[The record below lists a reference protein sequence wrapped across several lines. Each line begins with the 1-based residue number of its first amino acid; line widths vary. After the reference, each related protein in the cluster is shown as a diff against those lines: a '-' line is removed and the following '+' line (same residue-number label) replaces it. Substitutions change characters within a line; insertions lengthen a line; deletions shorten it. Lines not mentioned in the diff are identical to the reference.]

1 MFKVGQFF
9 NYRSK
14 QNFILHSYLPIYSL
28 FGDTLWANNNLVR
41 LCRIVTFQKEDVK
54 NVAKIKYRESTFNTF
69 KELNSLR
76 IRELN
81 ELDFFFVMFKSYN
94 NQLPKTKTNF
104 YVSNFQ
110 IHNHDTRHADDCHL
124 PRKSSR
130 LGQYSLAYHG
140 PKICNKIETK
150 PRKIKS
156 LHFFN

>member
-1 MFKVGQFF
+1 METSHRFDNYKNIKKFGIMFKVGQFF

-81 ELDFFFVMFKSYN
+81 ELEFFFC
-94 NQLPKTKTNF
+94 
-104 YVSNFQ
+104 YVQ
-110 IHNHDTRHADDCHL
+110 IL
-124 PRKSSR
+124 
-130 LGQYSLAYHG
+130 
-140 PKICNKIETK
+140 
-150 PRKIKS
+150 
-156 LHFFN
+156 

>member
-81 ELDFFFVMFKSYN
+81 EPEFFFLLSLNLIIISFLKLKQIFTYLISKYIVMIHGMQTTVIYHVNHRDLDNTHWLTMVQKYT
-94 NQLPKTKTNF
+94 TKL
-104 YVSNFQ
+104 
-110 IHNHDTRHADDCHL
+110 R
-124 PRKSSR
+124 
-130 LGQYSLAYHG
+130 
-140 PKICNKIETK
+140 
-150 PRKIKS
+150 
-156 LHFFN
+156 